1 MIAILATLAI
11 LLVVGLLL
19 YRDHRREAKT
29 KHAH

>member
-19 YRDHRREAKT
+19 YLDRRREAKT